1 MNRIDNLKIKLFA
14 DGADFDGMV
23 AMRKNP
29 LIKGFT
35 TNPTLMRKAGVT
47 DYEAFA
53 RSVLAKITDLPVS
66 FEVFADDFDMMERQA
81 RVIATWG
88 PNVNV
93 KIPVMN
99 TEGVFTGPI
108 ISLSLIHI

>member
-1 MNRIDNLKIKLFA
+1 
-14 DGADFDGMV
+14 
-23 AMRKNP
+23 
-29 LIKGFT
+29 
-35 TNPTLMRKAGVT
+35 MRKAGVT

-53 RSVLAKITDLPVS
+53 RSVLAKITTFRFPS
-66 FEVFADDFDMMERQA
+66 KSFADDFDMMERQA

-99 TEGVFTGPI
+99 TEVFLRPCHQQ
-108 ISLSLIHI
+108 SLGATTFHSM